1 MRSYRGQHLDES
13 RRTGSATPTGT
24 AHRTVTRPSTPP
36 AAGLAGLQSVLGNQ
50 AVALVAEQRAAQGR
64 LSGLLTG
71 RDSSARQIGTREISD
86 REVRKV
92 LTKRLTEG
100 PVFSADE
107 LRDIQILSRSPKW
120 LDDIGIGRYEDA
132 EKYTEK
138 GDYRTWLRLKPG
150 QRLLIATL
158 EWTRRRPDEGGPTP
172 TSPAYTLGRHLALRG
187 GSLPDD
193 ARRSAEEER
202 DRQIHGTFVD
212 TLDTRTALLP
222 DDPDAW
228 RKDARART
236 ILTHVFLI
244 LQNGLKVYKEGA
256 GHIDFREGD
265 VARALAHGG
274 RVNIRIPQLEVRD
287 SAFALTDWLGL
298 TRDGGHDVDPAE
310 RRAFGTHHMKIGE
323 NKDGVAG
330 KFREQG
336 GTLASVKN
344 VVQFGSRSERVRLYG
359 LDLAAGGLGSRDFN
373 GDVVLP
379 DGGHGHM
386 FVGFTPPRRNRDG
399 ALQVGIETT
408 SPGGPSPV
416 GYQHTWRSTEATAN
430 PESSFY
436 GHKKDK
442 IGEGK
447 LAVNQRYVDLGEFR
461 TPTGGGWM
469 RFLEELKEDWA
480 RRLAAAE
487 TDPVARRALYSELTG
502 RRRDE

>member
-13 RRTGSATPTGT
+13 RRTGSATLTSP
-24 AHRTVTRPSTPP
+24 AHQAVTRPLAPP
-36 AAGLAGLQSVLGNQ
+36 AAGLADLQPVLGNR
-50 AVALVAEQRAAQGR
+50 AVALVAEQRAARGR
-64 LSGLLTG
+64 LGELLTG
-71 RDSSARQIGTREISD
+71 RDSGTRQIRTSHVRAALTR
-86 REVRKV
+86 
-92 LTKRLTEG
+92 RLTEG

-107 LRDIQILSRSPKW
+107 LRNIQILSRSPEW

-138 GDYRTWLRLKPG
+138 GDYRTWLRLQPG
-150 QRLLIATL
+150 RRLLIATL
-158 EWTRRRPDEGGPTP
+158 EWTRRRPEEGQPTP

-187 GSLPDD
+187 SLPDD
-193 ARRSAEEER
+193 ARKSAEEER

-212 TLDTRTALLP
+212 TLDPRAARVP
-222 DDPDAW
+222 NDPDAW

-256 GHIDFREGD
+256 DHIDFREGD

-287 SAFALTDWLGL
+287 SAFALTDWLGV
-298 TRDGGHDVDPAE
+298 TRDGGHEVNPAE

-323 NKDGVAG
+323 NREGVAG

-336 GTLASVKN
+336 GKLASVKN
-344 VVQFGSRSERVRLYG
+344 VVQFGSRFERVRLYG

-386 FVGFTPPRRNRDG
+386 FLGFTPPRRDRAG

-416 GYQHTWRSTEATAN
+416 GYRHTWRSTEATAN

-447 LAVNQRYVDLGEFR
+447 LAVNQRYVDIGEFR

-480 RRLAAAE
+480 RRLAAAG
-487 TDPVARRALYSELTG
+487 TDPVARRALYSELAG

>member
-1 MRSYRGQHLDES
+1 MRSHRGQHLDES
-13 RRTGSATPTGT
+13 HRTDPATPTGS
-24 AHRTVTRPSTPP
+24 ARRTVARQSTPP
-36 AAGLAGLQSVLGNQ
+36 AAGLAGLQPALGNR
-50 AVALVAEQRAAQGR
+50 AVALVVEQRAARSR
-64 LSGLLTG
+64 LGELLTG
-71 RDSSARQIGTREISD
+71 RDSGSRQISTGHVRGALTR
-86 REVRKV
+86 
-92 LTKRLTEG
+92 RLTEG
-100 PVFSADE
+100 PLLGADE
-107 LRDIQILSRSPKW
+107 LRNIRILSRSPEW

-132 EKYTEK
+132 EKYSEK
-138 GDYRTWLRLKPG
+138 SDYRGWLRLEPG

-158 EWTRRRPDEGGPTP
+158 EWTRSRPGEGRPTP

-187 GSLPDD
+187 GGLSGDE
-193 ARRSAEEER
+193 RRSAEEER
-202 DRQIHGTFVD
+202 DRQIHGAFVD
-212 TLDTRTALLP
+212 MLDPRAAPVP
-222 DDPDAW
+222 DAPDAW

-236 ILTHVFLI
+236 ILTRVFLI
-244 LQNGLKVYKEGA
+244 LRNGLKVYKEGA

-287 SAFALTDWLGL
+287 SAFALTDWIGL
-298 TRDGGHDVDPAE
+298 TRDGGQDVNPAE

-323 NKDGVAG
+323 NKGGVAG
-330 KFREQG
+330 KFEEQG

-344 VVQFGSRSERVRLYG
+344 VVQPGKQTERVRLYG

-386 FVGFTPPRRNRDG
+386 FLGFTPPRRNRDG

-447 LAVNQRYVDLGEFR
+447 LAVNQRYVNLGEFR
-461 TPTGGGWM
+461 TPSGGGWM
-469 RFLEELKEDWA
+469 RFLEELKQGWA
-480 RRLAAAE
+480 QRLAAAE
-487 TDPVARRALYSELTG
+487 ADPVARRALYSELTG
-502 RRRDE
+502 RRRDG

>member
-1 MRSYRGQHLDES
+1 MRSYREQHLDRS
-13 RRTGSATPTGT
+13 DRTGSATLTGS
-24 AHRTVTRPSTPP
+24 AQRTVARPPTPP
-36 AAGLAGLQSVLGNQ
+36 AAGLAGLQPVLGNR
-50 AVALVAEQRAAQGR
+50 AVALVVEQRAARSR
-64 LSGLLTG
+64 LGELLTG
-71 RDSSARQIGTREISD
+71 RDSGARQISTSQVKAALTR
-86 REVRKV
+86 
-92 LTKRLTEG
+92 RLTEG
-100 PVFSADE
+100 PVFGADE
-107 LRDIQILSRSPKW
+107 LRNIKALSRSPEW
-120 LDDIGIGRYEDA
+120 LDEIGIGRYEDA

-138 GDYRTWLRLKPG
+138 GDYRDWLRLKPG
-150 QRLLIATL
+150 RRLLIATL
-158 EWTRRRPDEGGPTP
+158 EWTRNRPREGRPTP

-187 GSLPDD
+187 DGLSGDE
-193 ARRSAEEER
+193 RRSAEGER
-202 DRQIHGTFVD
+202 DRQIHGAFVD
-212 TLDTRTALLP
+212 TLVPPAAPVP
-222 DDPDAW
+222 DDLNAL

-244 LQNGLKVYKEGA
+244 LRNGLKVYKEGA

-298 TRDGGHDVDPAE
+298 TRDGGRDVHPAE

-323 NKDGVAG
+323 NKGGVAG
-330 KFREQG
+330 KFEEQG

-344 VVQFGSRSERVRLYG
+344 VVQPGKKSDRVRLYG
-359 LDLAAGGLGSRDFN
+359 LDLAAGGLGSHDFN

-386 FVGFTPPRRNRDG
+386 FLGFTPPRRNRDG

-447 LAVNQRYVDLGEFR
+447 LAVSQRYVNLGEFR
-461 TPTGGGWM
+461 TPTGDGWM
-469 RFLEELKEDWA
+469 RFLEELKRGWA
-480 RRLAAAE
+480 QRLAAAE

-502 RRRDE
+502 RRPDE

>member
-1 MRSYRGQHLDES
+1 MRSYKGQYLEES
-13 RRTGSATPTGT
+13 RRTGTATLTGSP
-24 AHRTVTRPSTPP
+24 HRTATRPPAPP
-36 AAGLAGLQSVLGNQ
+36 AVGLAGLRTTLGNR
-50 AVALVAEQRAAQGR
+50 AMAEAAEQRAARIR
-64 LSGLLTG
+64 LGELLTG
-71 RDSSARQIGTREISD
+71 RDSGTGRIGNGQVKQALTR
-86 REVRKV
+86 
-92 LTKRLTEG
+92 RLAEG
-100 PVFSADE
+100 PVLGADE
-107 LRDIQILSRSPKW
+107 LRDIRILSRSAEW

-132 EKYTEK
+132 EKYSERS
-138 GDYRTWLRLKPG
+138 DYRDWLRLEPG
-150 QRLLIATL
+150 RRLLIATL
-158 EWTRRRPDEGGPTP
+158 EWTGNRPEEGRPTP
-172 TSPAYTLGRHLALRG
+172 ISPAYTLGRHLALRG
-187 GSLPDD
+187 GGLSGEE
-193 ARRSAEEER
+193 RGRAEEER
-202 DRQIHGTFVD
+202 DRQIHGAFVD
-212 TLDTRTALLP
+212 TLDPRAAAASVP
-222 DDPDAW
+222 DDPEAW

-236 ILTHVFLI
+236 ILTRVFLI
-244 LQNGLKVYKEGA
+244 LRNGLKVYKEGA

-274 RVNIRIPQLEVRD
+274 RVNIRIPQLEFRD

-298 TRDGGHDVDPAE
+298 TRDGGHDVRPAE

-323 NKDGVAG
+323 NKGGVAG
-330 KFREQG
+330 KFEEQG

-344 VVQFGSRSERVRLYG
+344 VLRPGRKSDRVRLYG
-359 LDLAAGGLGSRDFN
+359 LDLAAGGMGSRDFN

-386 FVGFTPPRRNRDG
+386 FLGFTPPRPDRDG

-461 TPTGGGWM
+461 TASGGGWT
-469 RFLEELKEDWA
+469 RFLEELEQGWA
-480 RRLAAAE
+480 RRLAEAGA
-487 TDPVARRALYSELTG
+487 DPVARRALYAELTG
-502 RRRDE
+502 RRDE